1 LVDAFSIVFQGR
13 NDQDDYHL
21 LGSLYLLLG
30 FTDLIIIDVVL
41 FLGQVEFS
49 HCSHAI
55 L

>member
-1 LVDAFSIVFQGR
+1 MPSQLFFREEMIR
-13 NDQDDYHL
+13 MTIIL